1 MKNNIITTILI
12 VFLSSFLISC
22 GGGFREALEG
32 KKRSNESDEFLV
44 KKKKPL
50 QMPPDIDKMP
60 EPGDG
65 INMIETENEG
75 DVKKLLKLKSSKS
88 NKKLDSSDSNIIKNI
103 LEKIQ

>member
-44 KKKKPL
+44 QKKNPLVLPPKP
-50 QMPPDIDKMP
+50 
-60 EPGDG
+60 
-65 INMIETENEG
+65 
-75 DVKKLLKLKSSKS
+75 V
-88 NKKLDSSDSNIIKNI
+88 
-103 LEKIQ
+103 

>member
-1 MKNNIITTILI
+1 
-12 VFLSSFLISC
+12 
-22 GGGFREALEG
+22 
-32 KKRSNESDEFLV
+32 
-44 KKKKPL
+44 
-50 QMPPDIDKMP
+50 MPPDIDKMP

>member
-1 MKNNIITTILI
+1 MKNNIITIILI
-12 VFLSSFLISC
+12 VFLSSLLISC

-32 KKRSNESDEFLV
+32 TKRSNESDEFLV
-44 KKKKPL
+44 QKKRPL

-65 INMIETENEG
+65 INTIETENEG

-88 NKKLDSSDSNIIKNI
+88 NKKQDSSDSNIIKNI